1 MKNNLISKTILCFLM
16 LFTAAFTW
24 YLSTKIPL
32 QTFTAPEKMAVTI
45 PAKIG
50 SWSEIKQESSVVV
63 NPDLEATV
71 NRIYS
76 DVLSRTYVNDKG
88 DRIMLVIAYGED
100 QQEGN
105 ALHYPEVCYP
115 AQGFVIDAKRDDS
128 VLIGNKE
135 LYIRRVMTNHSK
147 QRFEPVTYWTTL
159 GDEVVRGNV
168 EKKTKEIANKLQGK
182 ALDGYLI
189 RVSSIDDNSDAAFV
203 IQDAFIKELIASLDL
218 KMAKRI
224 AGDL

>member
-1 MKNNLISKTILCFLM
+1 M

-24 YLSTKIPL
+24 YLMTKIPL
-32 QTFTAPEKMAVTI
+32 KTFTTPEKMAVTI
-45 PAKIG
+45 PTKIAY
-50 SWSEIKQESSVVV
+50 WSEVKQESSVVV
-63 NPDLEATV
+63 NPDLEAAV
-71 NRIYS
+71 NKIYS
-76 DVLSRTYVNDKG
+76 DVLSRTYINDKG
-88 DRIMLVIAYGED
+88 NRIMLVIAYGED

-115 AQGFVIDAKRDDS
+115 AQGFVIDAKMDDS

-135 LYIRRVMTNHSK
+135 LHVRRVMTNHSK

-168 EKKTKEIANKLQGK
+168 EKKIKEVVNKFQGK
-182 ALDGYLI
+182 PLDGYLV
-189 RVSSIDDNSDAAFV
+189 RVSSIDENSDAAFV
-203 IQDAFIKELIASLDL
+203 IQDTFIKDLIASLDK